1 MNKTALITL
10 LMLLGL
16 VLGAVFGQYILHD
29 PLNRIGEDHWTRT
42 LGTLILIRPLMM
54 LIIPLVFLSV
64 VLGVTSIGD
73 PSRLGLIGGATLSY
87 YLTCMVFSATL
98 GAVLVTSFRPGE
110 LSPETRQA
118 LVGRAE
124 ADYQASE
131 VAAKIAGAAEAD
143 RTTVKGAWVGLLEQM
158 IPTNIVKEMADGRTL
173 GVIFFALLLGLALAL
188 GGEATRPAV
197 LVLNALNDAIMRV
210 VGWVIWLAPI
220 GVFLLVSWTV
230 GRIGF
235 ASIVGPLSGFMI
247 LVITGLA
254 IHGFITLPLLLL
266 LFAGTNPYRFT
277 WRCRKALLVGFGT
290 ASSAATMPVTI
301 ETCINE
307 GGCSKRAT
315 DFVVP
320 LGTTVNMDGTSLFEA
335 VAVIFLCQLY
345 GIDLSFGEVL
355 VVVITAVLAAIGAA
369 GIPAAGLVTMVI
381 VINAVNV
388 SLAGRG
394 MPTLPPSA
402 IGIIVGVDRILDMCR
417 TTINVF
423 GDMVGSR
430 IITRLTPD

>member
-1 MNKTALITL
+1 MSKSALVTL
-10 LMLLGL
+10 LMLAGL
-16 VLGAVFGQYILHD
+16 VLGALFGQYVLFD
-29 PLNRIGEDHWTRT
+29 PADPIGTDHWTRA
-42 LGTLILIRPLMM
+42 LGNLILIRPLMM

-64 VLGVTSIGD
+64 TLAVTSIGD
-73 PSRLGLIGGATLSY
+73 PSRLGLIGGATLGY
-87 YLTCMVFSATL
+87 YLICMVFSATL
-98 GAVLVTSFRPGE
+98 GALLVTSFRPGE
-110 LSPETRQA
+110 LPPDTRSA
-118 LVGRAE
+118 LIGRAQE
-124 ADYQASE
+124 QLQASE
-131 VAAKIAGAAEAD
+131 VGAQIAAATQSGK
-143 RTTVKGAWVGLLEQM
+143 TSMSGAWMHVLEQF
-158 IPTNIVKEMADGRTL
+158 IPNNIVKEMSEGRTL
-173 GVIFFALLLGLALAL
+173 GVIFVALLLGLALSL
-188 GGEATRPAV
+188 GGATARPAIDF
-197 LVLNALNDAIMRV
+197 LTALNDAVMRI

-230 GRIGF
+230 GRIGL
-235 ASIVGPLSGFMI
+235 AAILGPLGGFMI
-247 LVITGLA
+247 LVIAGLA
-254 IHGFITLPLLLL
+254 IHGLITLPLLLFL
-266 LFAGTNPYRFT
+266 LGRTNPYRFT
-277 WRCRKALLVGFGT
+277 WRCRKALLTGFGT

-301 ETCINE
+301 QTCIDE
-307 GGCSKRAT
+307 GGCSRRAT
-315 DFVVP
+315 EFVVP

-345 GIDLSFGEVL
+345 GIQLGFSDVL

-394 MPTLPPSA
+394 MPTLPESA

-430 IITRLTPD
+430 IITRLVPD